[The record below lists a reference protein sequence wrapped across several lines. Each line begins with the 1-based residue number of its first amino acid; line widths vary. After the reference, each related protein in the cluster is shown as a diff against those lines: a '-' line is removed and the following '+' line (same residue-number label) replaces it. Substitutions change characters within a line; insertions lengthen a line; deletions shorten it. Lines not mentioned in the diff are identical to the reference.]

1 MKKILEILFITTLFG
16 MSALASAAQPSG
28 EVHADQGKIL
38 VGELS
43 MDDNSRLDA
52 PLALNRQIV
61 ILGFAQE
68 YAEKTALD
76 ADTIS
81 TKKYPPNVLWSTL
94 EVQGH
99 NQLGLGK
106 WLPGVNDLS
115 GEQISMID
123 FEKIE
128 FSEFYRQFPEVN

>member
-1 MKKILEILFITTLFG
+1 MKKLLIAAIT
-16 MSALASAAQPSG
+16 SAVFTTAFAQQ
-28 EVHADQGKIL
+28 ELQGFQDRKL
-38 VGELS
+38 
-43 MDDNSRLDA
+43 
-52 PLALNRQIV
+52 V
-61 ILGFAQE
+61 ILNFAQE

-81 TKKYPPNVLWSTL
+81 TKKYSPNVLWSTL

-106 WLPGVNDLS
+106 WVPGVNDLT

-123 FEKIE
+123 FEKID